1 MQYILNQEE
10 YEEYMALK
18 NKGEAVD
25 AVEVAYEKKLY
36 EDLMRCLRFETIQ
49 FVSFPSKTF
58 AVFSIDPD
66 ETSDIMKEI
75 VRHKA
80 SKIGARL

>member
-18 NKGEAVD
+18 NKGK

-36 EDLMRCLRFETIQ
+36 EDLMRCSRFETIQ
-49 FVSFPSKTF
+49 FASFPPKTF
-58 AVFSIDPD
+58 AVFSIDPN
-66 ETSDIMKEI
+66 EVSDIMKEI